1 MNEVHLEDVGMSID
15 FFFTGTY
22 TPTPL
27 KKATEEERNTLNHG
41 EHIEH
46 LAEKIDRLFE
56 AIDRLYLTE
65 TN

>member
-1 MNEVHLEDVGMSID
+1 MMTRFLRW
-15 FFFTGTY
+15 TG
-22 TPTPL
+22 L

-46 LAEKIDRLFE
+46 LAEKIDRLFD